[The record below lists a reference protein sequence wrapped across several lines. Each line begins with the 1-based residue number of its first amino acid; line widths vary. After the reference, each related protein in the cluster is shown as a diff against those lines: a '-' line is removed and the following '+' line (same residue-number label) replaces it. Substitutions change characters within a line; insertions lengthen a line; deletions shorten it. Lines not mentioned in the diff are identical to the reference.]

1 MNIEVHLDMVKVLIR
16 NQNAD
21 ILDVSEVR
29 LWYSSSIVSGT
40 VYTRLR
46 DAQTCETTLALAYI
60 LHHLSA
66 IWSQLQIEER
76 SLR

>member
-29 LWYSSSIVSGT
+29 L
-40 VYTRLR
+40 
-46 DAQTCETTLALAYI
+46 
-60 LHHLSA
+60 
-66 IWSQLQIEER
+66 
-76 SLR
+76 